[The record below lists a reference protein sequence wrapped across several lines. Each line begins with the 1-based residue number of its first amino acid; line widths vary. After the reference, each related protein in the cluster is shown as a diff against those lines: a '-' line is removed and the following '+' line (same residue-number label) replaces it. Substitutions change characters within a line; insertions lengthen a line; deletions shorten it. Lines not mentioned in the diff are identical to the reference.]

1 MKNKDLLYFYLYID
15 LKIIFKIEKKL
26 NNKIKGILFKFFRNI
41 MIYNL
46 NIINLQNMHYNY
58 IYKKQEEVYI

>member
-1 MKNKDLLYFYLYID
+1 MKNKDLLYFYIYID
-15 LKIIFKIEKKL
+15 LKTIFKIEKKL

-46 NIINLQNMHYNY
+46 NITNLSNMHYNY

>member
-15 LKIIFKIEKKL
+15 LKTIFKIEKKL

-46 NIINLQNMHYNY
+46 NITNLSNMHYNY